1 MTGSGPRVE
10 VPAGM
15 PAEVPAVTHALAAFV
30 SETPDDAVPPD
41 VRQRALWTIA
51 DTLATA
57 AAGIPDQ
64 STAVLRS
71 GLLPSAGTGASRIV
85 GTNLRTDPMTAALLN
100 AACAHALDFDAI
112 SFAVSGFVG
121 SATLSALAA
130 LAEDAEGTGGT
141 DWMDGAGGASQSGG
155 NGGAGLP
162 APVIGRDVV
171 TAYCLGWEAAAA
183 VGRGVNPS
191 HYAKGWHPTATLS
204 HVAAT
209 AAAGRLLGL
218 SPDRMASALSI
229 AVSEA
234 SGVKT
239 MIGNMLNP
247 FHVGKAAR
255 NGVVAARLAGA
266 GFDGNPTAFEAR
278 QGFLN
283 LFNGPGTY
291 DADAIVD
298 HLGSRWD
305 LADPGPVMKIYPCC
319 GLMHSGL
326 DAVLG
331 LRQDYGLSAQ
341 DVESVTVRVH
351 EYVPTVMHVTEP
363 STGYQAKFSVPYCT
377 AAAVVDGR
385 CDLATFDNV
394 RPEIARWS
402 ERVAVEVHPDLRG
415 GSTFF
420 GEEFTEVVLETR
432 SGSLVRR
439 VPRMENRGTGAN
451 VAPEELASKL
461 ADCFRHG
468 GVSGDAAAAWQAIME
483 LDSDRPFVLWELAGI
498 GDG

>member
-1 MTGSGPRVE
+1 MTGPGSPAS
-10 VPAGM
+10 VPAS
-15 PAEVPAVTHALAAFV
+15 VPAVTYALATFA
-30 SETPDDAVPPD
+30 SETPADAIPPE
-41 VRQRALWTIA
+41 VRQRALLTIA

-57 AAGIPDQ
+57 AAGIPDL

-71 GLLPSAGTGASRIV
+71 GLLPSAGKGASRVV
-85 GTNLRTDPMTAALLN
+85 GTRLRIDPMTAALLN

-121 SATLSALAA
+121 SATLAALAA
-130 LAEDAEGTGGT
+130 LAEGANGDDQPGGKP
-141 DWMDGAGGASQSGG
+141 DGNAGSG
-155 NGGAGLP
+155 P
-162 APVIGRDVV
+162 IAPVSGRDVV

-209 AAAGRLLGL
+209 AAAARLLGL
-218 SPDRMASALSI
+218 NPERTASALSI

-255 NGVVAARLAGA
+255 NGIVGARLAQA
-266 GFDGNPTAFEAR
+266 GFDGNPAAFEAP

-291 DADAIVD
+291 DPGAIVD

-331 LRQDYGLSAQ
+331 LRQEHNLSAE

-377 AAAVVDGR
+377 AAAVMDGR
-385 CDLATFDNV
+385 CDLATFDQV
-394 RPEIARWS
+394 HPDVAKWS
-402 ERVAVEVHPDLRG
+402 ERVSVEVHPDLRG

-432 SGSLVRR
+432 TGTLVRR

-451 VAPEELASKL
+451 VRPDELAAKL

-468 GVSGDAAAAWQAIME
+468 GVTGDPRAAWQTVMDM
-483 LDSDRPFVLWELAGI
+483 DSDRPFVLWDLAGTR
-498 GDG
+498 DE